1 MQSTGF
7 NSEIIL
13 VTAYFKGL
21 NEKKKLNALISLRF
35 AKIFEDLLRD
45 SVWDEESVLL
55 AGRLTCISHLKENV
69 KSKCTK
75 II

>member
-13 VTAYFKGL
+13 VTTYFKGL

-45 SVWDEESVLL
+45 SV
-55 AGRLTCISHLKENV
+55 
-69 KSKCTK
+69 
-75 II
+75 